1 METTVKQR
9 LINYLKY
16 KKISQRKFELEI
28 GLSNGYVNNINKSIQ
43 PDKIQKIIL
52 CYSDLNTGW
61 LLTGEGEML
70 KGGDSSHASPP
81 RYGVCEDCR
90 EKDKVI
96 AKLKDETVS
105 RAMGHSNIKQTESYA
120 RMLGKKV
127 VSDML
132 KLTKHSDPIP

>member
-70 KGGDSSHASPP
+70 KGGDSVHARTP

-90 EKDKVI
+90 EKDKVTP
-96 AKLKDETVS
+96 EC
-105 RAMGHSNIKQTESYA
+105 
-120 RMLGKKV
+120 LGKK
-127 VSDML
+127 
-132 KLTKHSDPIP
+132 